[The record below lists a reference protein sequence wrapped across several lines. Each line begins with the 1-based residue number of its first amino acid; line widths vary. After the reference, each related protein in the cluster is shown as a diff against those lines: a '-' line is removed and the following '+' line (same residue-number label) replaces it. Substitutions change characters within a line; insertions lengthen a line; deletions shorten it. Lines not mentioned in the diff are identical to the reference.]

1 MQKRDEKLRK
11 ERNCH
16 LDFRN
21 PALYRP
27 YYNRTDWT
35 GITWP
40 AKLEDLDTLEKNNP
54 KLAINVLMME
64 ADTKDEIRRKDRRNR
79 RKIPEEML
87 EVCTED
93 GEEEKK
99 KKTKFKAVNNIHT
112 IRTSNENNRE
122 KQINLLLIH
131 KVYLLF

>member
-1 MQKRDEKLRK
+1 
-11 ERNCH
+11 
-16 LDFRN
+16 
-21 PALYRP
+21 
-27 YYNRTDWT
+27 
-35 GITWP
+35 
-40 AKLEDLDTLEKNNP
+40 
-54 KLAINVLMME
+54 MME